1 MKLLEFYQ
9 EEPGGTFTHDGR
21 EYLLNP
27 LLKFTDKIPVKEV
40 PVSEL
45 EWIIGCSAENDGRDV
60 DDRDISIPV
69 LVANYNGKLAV
80 IDGYH
85 RLMKAIKL
93 GKKTL
98 PTKFVDDRLLSYF
111 EI

>member
-27 LLKFTDKIPVKEV
+27 LLKFTDKLPIKEISI
-40 PVSEL
+40 SEL
-45 EWIIGCSAENDGRDV
+45 DWIIGNPDENDGRDV

-69 LVANYNGKLAV
+69 LVANYQDKLAV

-85 RLMKAIKL
+85 RLKKAIKL

-98 PTKFVDDRLLSYF
+98 PTKFVSDRLLSYF